1 MWFKVILDEPSR
13 ENKASSS
20 VGLLTTRFLVGFS
33 VFSSCLKQRV
43 VHSITLGCQFWFPI
57 FSLQVFRECVL
68 ENNGVDAQHLDRSC
82 MCSSQGDCSLEKMDT
97 CTMHICIDEYL
108 KMILSYSS
116 NAPLIYS
123 LHVVYLASFYG
134 LGLIFCMKFQC
145 LYLLLLLSLVQKRRI
160 SE

>member
-43 VHSITLGCQFWFPI
+43 WFTASHLVANFGFQFSHYR
-57 FSLQVFRECVL
+57 FSENVL
-68 ENNGVDAQHLDRSC
+68 ENNGVDAQHLDRSG

-97 CTMHICIDEYL
+97 CTMHTCIDEYL